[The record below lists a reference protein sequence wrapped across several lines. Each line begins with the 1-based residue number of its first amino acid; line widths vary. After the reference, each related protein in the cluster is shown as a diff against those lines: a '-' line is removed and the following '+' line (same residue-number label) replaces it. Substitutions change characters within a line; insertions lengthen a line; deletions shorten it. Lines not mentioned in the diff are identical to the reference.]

1 MATKL
6 TDPLKLPCGAVIS
19 NRLAKPAITEG
30 LADPRGWPTAELERL
45 YSGWADN
52 GFGLMVTGNILVD
65 GDHLERAG
73 NVIIEREASAAQM
86 SALQAWTKVA
96 RKNGA
101 HFWAQL
107 SHSGR
112 QTQKVINPTPLAP
125 SAVEIGLPG
134 GQFGKPKAMTSD
146 EIVEVVHRFAMA
158 ARTCKEAGFTGVQI
172 HAAHGYLIS
181 SFLSPK
187 TNLRTDQ
194 YGGSLDNRA
203 SVLMSIVAATRKAVG
218 PDFAISVKLNSA
230 DFQKG
235 GFTAEDSGLVALK
248 LERAGVD
255 LLEISGGSYESPVMV
270 GEKGGAADIEA
281 PPRKTSTLVREAYF
295 LDFAR
300 ALRSRLTM
308 PLMLT
313 GGLRTREGMQAALDE
328 GVDMLGIARPVCVE
342 PTCVK
347 LLLDGQVDAL
357 PLWEERLRRKTSIF
371 TTNSPFAL
379 IRTLSG
385 FAGIYWFYVQ
395 IYRLGRGE
403 EPDIEKIPMMALL
416 EVMRTE
422 KKLLRQR
429 RKQVEADVRQRRM
442 QVEADIGA
450 VGEVALQ
457 HSE

>member
-1 MATKL
+1 MANKL
-6 TDPLKLPCGAVIS
+6 TDSLTLPCGAVIS

-45 YSGWADN
+45 HSGWADS
-52 GFGLMVTGNILVD
+52 GFGLMVTGNIIVD

-73 NVIIEREASAAQM
+73 NVIIDREPSAAQLA
-86 SALQAWTKVA
+86 ALQAWTKVA

-112 QTQKVINPTPLAP
+112 QTQKVINATPLAP

-134 GQFGKPKAMTSD
+134 GQFGKPKAMTAD
-146 EIVEVVHRFAMA
+146 EIVGVIDRFAMA
-158 ARTCKEAGFTGVQI
+158 ARVCKEAGFTGVQI

-203 SVLMSIVAATRKAVG
+203 RLLMSIVAETRKAVG
-218 PDFAISVKLNSA
+218 PGFPISVKLNSA

-235 GFTAEDSGLVALK
+235 GFTTEDSGLVALK

-281 PPRKTSTLVREAYF
+281 PPKKTSTLAREAYF

-300 ALRSRLTM
+300 ALRSRLKM

-328 GVDMLGIARPVCVE
+328 GVDMLGIARPVCVD

-347 LLLDGQVDAL
+347 PLLHGQTDAL
-357 PLWEERLRRKTSIF
+357 PLWEEHLRRKTSIF

-395 IYRLGRGE
+395 IYKLGRGE
-403 EPDIEKIPMMALL
+403 KPVIGKAPMMALW
-416 EVMRTE
+416 EVMQTE

-429 RKQVEADVRQRRM
+429 RKQLEAD
-442 QVEADIGA
+442 AGTA
-450 VGEVALQ
+450 SKVA
-457 HSE
+457 

>member
-30 LADPRGWPTAELERL
+30 LADPRGWPTAELELL
-45 YSGWADN
+45 YGRWADN

-73 NVIIEREASAAQM
+73 NVIIDRKPSAAQM

-112 QTQKVINPTPLAP
+112 QTQKAINPTPLSP

-158 ARTCKEAGFTGVQI
+158 ARSCKEAGFTGVQI

-194 YGGSLDNRA
+194 FGGSLDNRA
-203 SVLMSIVAATRKAVG
+203 RVLMSIVAETRKAVG
-218 PDFAISVKLNSA
+218 PGFAISVKLNSA
-230 DFQKG
+230 DFQMG
-235 GFTAEDSGLVALK
+235 GFSAEDSGLVALK

-255 LLEISGGSYESPVMV
+255 LLEISGGSYESPAMV
-270 GEKGGAADIEA
+270 GEKGGAADVEA
-281 PPRKTSTLVREAYF
+281 PPKKASTLAREAYF

-300 ALRSRLTM
+300 ELRSRLRM

-313 GGLRTREGMQAALDE
+313 GGLRTREGIEAALDE
-328 GVDMLGIARPVCVE
+328 GVDMLGIARPVCVD

-347 LLLDGQVDAL
+347 PLLDGQVHAL
-357 PLWEERLRRKTSIF
+357 PRWEEYLRRKTSIF
-371 TTNSPFAL
+371 RTNSPFAL

-385 FAGIYWFYVQ
+385 FAGIHWFYVQ

-403 EPDIEKIPMMALL
+403 EPDIEKVPMMALL
-416 EVMRTE
+416 EVMQTE

-429 RKQVEADVRQRRM
+429 RRQLEADVGT
-442 QVEADIGA
+442 VST
-450 VGEVALQ
+450 VA
-457 HSE
+457 

>member
-19 NRLAKPAITEG
+19 NRVAKPAITEG
-30 LADPRGWPTAELERL
+30 LADPRGWPTVELERL
-45 YSGWADN
+45 YSSWADS
-52 GFGLMVTGNILVD
+52 GFGLMVTGNIVVD

-73 NVIIEREASAAQM
+73 NVIIESQPSAAHM
-86 SALQAWTKVA
+86 AALRSWTKAA

-101 HFWAQL
+101 HVWAQL

-146 EIVEVVHRFAMA
+146 EIVQVVHRFALA
-158 ARTCKEAGFTGVQI
+158 ARVCKEAGFTGVQI

-194 YGGSLDNRA
+194 CGGSLDNRA
-203 SVLMSIVAATRKAVG
+203 RVLMSIVAETRKAVG
-218 PDFAISVKLNSA
+218 AGFAIGVKLNSA

-235 GFTAEDSGLVALK
+235 GFTAEESTQVALK

-255 LLEISGGSYESPVMV
+255 LLEISGGSYENPAMV
-270 GEKGGAADIEA
+270 GEQGGATDND
-281 PPRKTSTLVREAYF
+281 PPPKKASTLAREAYF

-300 ALRSRLTM
+300 ALRKRVKM
-308 PLMLT
+308 PIMLT

-328 GVDMLGIARPVCVE
+328 GVDMLGIARPVCVD
-342 PTCVK
+342 PACVK
-347 LLLDGQVDAL
+347 PLLDGQVDAL
-357 PLWEERLRRKTSIF
+357 PLWEEHLRRKTGIF
-371 TTNSPFAL
+371 TTNSPVSL

-395 IYRLGRGE
+395 IYKLGRGE
-403 EPDIEKIPMMALL
+403 EPVIGKIPMLALL
-416 EVMRTE
+416 EVMQVE
-422 KKLLRQR
+422 KRLLALR
-429 RKQVEADVRQRRM
+429 RKTLEA
-442 QVEADIGA
+442 EAKT
-450 VGEVALQ
+450 VTKVA
-457 HSE
+457 

>member
-1 MATKL
+1 MVKRKFTMATKL

-45 YSGWADN
+45 YSGWADS
-52 GFGLMVTGNILVD
+52 GFGLMITGNILVD
-65 GDHLERAG
+65 GD
-73 NVIIEREASAAQM
+73 VIIECEPSAAQM
-86 SALQAWTKVA
+86 AALQAWTKVA

-101 HFWAQL
+101 HVWAQL

-146 EIVEVVHRFAMA
+146 EIVEVVQRFAMA
-158 ARTCKEAGFTGVQI
+158 ARICKEAGFTGVQI

-187 TNLRTDQ
+187 TNLRADQ

-203 SVLMSIVAATRKAVG
+203 SVLMSIVAETRKAVG
-218 PDFAISVKLNSA
+218 PGFAISVKLNSA

-235 GFTAEDSGLVALK
+235 GVTAEDSALVA

-281 PPRKTSTLVREAYF
+281 PPKKPSTLAREAYF

-300 ALRSRLTM
+300 ALRSRLKM

-313 GGLRTREGMQAALDE
+313 GGLRTREGMEAALD
-328 GVDMLGIARPVCVE
+328 
-342 PTCVK
+342 
-347 LLLDGQVDAL
+347 
-357 PLWEERLRRKTSIF
+357 
-371 TTNSPFAL
+371 
-379 IRTLSG
+379 
-385 FAGIYWFYVQ
+385 
-395 IYRLGRGE
+395 
-403 EPDIEKIPMMALL
+403 
-416 EVMRTE
+416 
-422 KKLLRQR
+422 
-429 RKQVEADVRQRRM
+429 
-442 QVEADIGA
+442 
-450 VGEVALQ
+450 
-457 HSE
+457 